1 MSSTNFTLQEA
12 RLTARGTGAL
22 WWEDARL
29 LCVSDLH
36 LGKSERL
43 ARRGGT
49 LLPPYDTRETLARLN
64 SELADLEP
72 QTVICLGDSFDD
84 SLAAEHLDE
93 ADRIQIATMM
103 AGRRW
108 FWVEGNHDPGDLGL
122 GGTAVEALERG
133 PLTFRHIAHSLAA
146 PGEVS
151 GHYHPKMG
159 VTTRAGH
166 ITRPCF
172 VYDTRRLILPA
183 FGAYTGGL
191 SANDPALNTLFGADA
206 CCILTGSKTST
217 IPLETRQTA

>member
-1 MSSTNFTLQEA
+1 MSSTNFQLQEA

-64 SELADLEP
+64 SELTELEP

-84 SLAAEHLDE
+84 NLAAEHLDE
-93 ADRIQIATMM
+93 TDRLQIAGMM

-122 GGTAVEALERG
+122 GGTAVDALERG
-133 PLTFRHIAHSLAA
+133 PLTFRHIANSQAA

-191 SANDPALNTLFGADA
+191 SANDPALNTLFNTDA
-206 CCILTGSKTST
+206 CCILTGNTTST
-217 IPLETRQTA
+217 IPLETRKTA

>member
-206 CCILTGSKTST
+206 CCILTGSKT
-217 IPLETRQTA
+217 